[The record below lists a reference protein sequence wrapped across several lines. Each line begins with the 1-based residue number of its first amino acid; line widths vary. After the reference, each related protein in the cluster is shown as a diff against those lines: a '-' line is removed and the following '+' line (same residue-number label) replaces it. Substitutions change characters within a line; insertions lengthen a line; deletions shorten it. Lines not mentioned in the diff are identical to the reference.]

1 MEKLN
6 QGAVT
11 LIFDNCKLVFP
22 KKINWFNKLMFKFL
36 GFREAKEKAKIML
49 PKLKETYK
57 TREYNDYRRKRE
69 ELMRG
74 CNLWKKYVEH

>member
-6 QGAVT
+6 QGIIT

-36 GFREAKEKAKIML
+36 GFREVFDE
-49 PKLKETYK
+49 
-57 TREYNDYRRKRE
+57 
-69 ELMRG
+69 
-74 CNLWKKYVEH
+74 